1 MSIFQATS
9 PQAAHSG
16 AASVSFQ
23 KSDDFPLLHT
33 SDQQKGEDLGDD
45 TVHQLHPNYP

>member
-23 KSDDFPLLHT
+23 KADGFPLLQPRI
-33 SDQQKGEDLGDD
+33 SKRGEDLGND
-45 TVHQLHPNYP
+45 TVYQLHPNYP